1 MADKKKQKTAKYDQM
16 TIGDSTYNTLLT
28 DKFKNRE
35 PFKHQKSGDITAFI
49 PGTIDD
55 INIKEGEKVE
65 KGQILL
71 ILEAMKMRNRIIAPF
86 SGTVKSLKVKTGDI
100 VSKNQLLIILR

>member
-1 MADKKKQKTAKYDQM
+1 MSEKKKQKSENYDQM

-55 INIKEGEKVE
+55 INIKVGDKVE